1 MYPGVV
7 QYWVK
12 IVFANKL
19 CQLYTI
25 LCVLCLYS
33 VLRRAI
39 LVRYFL
45 VLCSR
50 HLRACFLNS
59 SSNSS
64 RSLFLGML
72 PTKRRWLL
80 WDMVTPILFPFCSS
94 LSFSWK
100 CTTVGGRI
108 WVFFA
113 NLFLK
118 VSTTSKPKKNAKLS
132 QQRFWPCH
140 LKPFQNGFNATPQPI
155 SGRVEFPLL
164 FIE

>member
-80 WDMVTPILFPFCSS
+80 WDMVTPILLPFCSS
-94 LSFSWK
+94 VSFSWK
-100 CTTVGGRI
+100 CTT
-108 WVFFA
+108 FFRGEERLYHVIQHVEKHLSSKA
-113 NLFLK
+113 HIFILDTFFVSFASSVTPSRLQMTLQTLK
-118 VSTTSKPKKNAKLS
+118 NTL
-132 QQRFWPCH
+132 Q
-140 LKPFQNGFNATPQPI
+140 
-155 SGRVEFPLL
+155 
-164 FIE
+164 